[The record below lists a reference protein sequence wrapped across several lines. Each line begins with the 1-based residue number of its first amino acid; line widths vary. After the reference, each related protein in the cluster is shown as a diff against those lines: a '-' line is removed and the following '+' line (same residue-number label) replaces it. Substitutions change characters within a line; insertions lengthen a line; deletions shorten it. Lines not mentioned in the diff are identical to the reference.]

1 MQQKNVKSNELSK
14 MLSTFFL
21 SLKLE
26 KILNISTV
34 MLNFDKLK
42 SEQIS

>member
-14 MLSTFFL
+14 MLSTFL
-21 SLKLE
+21 SLKLA